1 MQMNNSKRK
10 VTIELEGPSE
20 AISRLIDYI
29 TDVVQLY
36 FDWSSNF
43 IKGKYRITIEEVN

>member
-1 MQMNNSKRK
+1 MPKTIVRRR
-10 VTIELEGPSE
+10 VIIELEGPSE
-20 AISRLIDYI
+20 AISRLDDYI

-43 IKGKYRITIEEVN
+43 IEGKYRITIEEV